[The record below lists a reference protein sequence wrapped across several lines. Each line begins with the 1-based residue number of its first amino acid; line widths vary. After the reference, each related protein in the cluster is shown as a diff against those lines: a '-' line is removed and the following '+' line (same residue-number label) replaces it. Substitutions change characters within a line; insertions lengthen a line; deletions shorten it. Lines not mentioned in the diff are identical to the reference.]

1 MEALE
6 KLFQGMQLHPVADH
20 YTVALLTV
28 AIVIDLIAGLFPARG
43 WLRATALT
51 LTIVGALAAAASYA
65 TGDMETDR
73 IWEQMS
79 PQAQAYFKSGA
90 LHLRYLGHGA
100 LGYELMFVFG
110 ALAVWRIMTALLSFM
125 EGTRGLYLLVAVISL
140 GFLTYQGHTGGELVY
155 YYGVGTGA
163 MAAGAT
169 PQPTPAPE
177 LPSTELPP
185 VYVPPDT
192 SVPGAAASAEAT
204 PVANPPPTAPSSGGT
219 SEVPSAGPSAKP
231 DAGASPAAGATPAIG
246 ATPTSR
252 SKSDETYM

>member
-28 AIVIDLIAGLFPARG
+28 AIVIDLIASLFPARG

-51 LTIVGALAAAASYA
+51 LTILGALAGAASYA
-65 TGDMETDR
+65 TGDMEGDR

-79 PQAQAYFKSGA
+79 PQAQAYFKSGG
-90 LHLRYLGHGA
+90 LHVRFLGHGA
-100 LGYELMFVFG
+100 LGYELMIVFG
-110 ALAVWRIMTALLSFM
+110 ALAVWRIMAALLSFM

-140 GFLTYQGHTGGELVY
+140 GFLTYQGHTGGVLVY
-155 YYGVGTGA
+155 NYGVGTGA

-177 LPSTELPP
+177 LPPAELPP
-185 VYVPPDT
+185 VYVPPPT
-192 SVPGAAASAEAT
+192 PAPGASAPVEMPT
-204 PVANPPPTAPSSGGT
+204 PANSPSAGGT
-219 SEVPSAGPSAKP
+219 VEVPSAASPAKP
-231 DAGASPAAGATPAIG
+231 AAGASPAAGATPAIG
-246 ATPTSR
+246 ATPTGG
-252 SKSDETYM
+252 KSDETNL